1 MRQVL
6 FLGANHAQ
14 VPYLR
19 AARSL
24 GFRVVATDRRR
35 EAPGAALADAF
46 HAVGYDDVEGLL
58 RVASREGLEPGDR
71 IFTAAAH
78 LAFEGAAAVA
88 SRVGIP
94 FPSPDAVATCLD
106 KTRLY
111 PALERLGVPHP
122 RCHAFDPA
130 RPRVPDPRRVY
141 YLKSDFGKSPRYC
154 YRIAGGRIP
163 ELPRRPDAFYRRAF
177 VLQEEVEGVH
187 YRVNLLAG
195 RVATF
200 LKLSDRACI
209 PQRVLGPGHREVV
222 ERLRA
227 FTTAFGL
234 DRLPTKF
241 DLVVDDGGF
250 HVLDVGL
257 DPPLRLRLL
266 CDHLGLD
273 LPRAL
278 VRFALLGEADELP
291 LWSAIC
297 RPVLIAG
304 SPEAGFRVDDLLGGV
319 PDGAASSVRAR
330 TAVVP

>member
-14 VPYLR
+14 LPYLR
-19 AARSL
+19 AARRL

-46 HAVGYDDVEGLL
+46 HAVGYDDLEGLC
-58 RVASREGLEPGDR
+58 RVAAREGLGPGDR
-71 IFTAAAH
+71 VFTAAAH

-88 SRVGIP
+88 ARAGIP
-94 FPSPDAVATCLD
+94 FPTPDAIATCLD
-106 KTRLY
+106 KTRFY
-111 PALERLGVPHP
+111 AALDRLGIPHP
-122 RCHAFDPA
+122 RCHPFDAA

-154 YRIAGGRIP
+154 YRVEGGRLP

-187 YRVNLLAG
+187 YRVDLLAG

-200 LKLSDRACI
+200 LKLSDRVCI

-227 FTTAFGL
+227 FSAALGL
-234 DRLPTKF
+234 EALPTKF

-266 CDHLGLD
+266 CEHLGVD

-278 VRFALLGEADELP
+278 VRFVLLGEADELP
-291 LWSAIC
+291 LWSALC

-304 SPEAGFRVDDLLGGV
+304 SPEVGFRVENLLAAV
-319 PDGAASSVRAR
+319 PGAGAAAAGRACAR
-330 TAVVP
+330 